1 MFDLQN
7 WQNPETLMLNLM
19 NSMLG
24 LAIIAVAV
32 AIGWKLVR
40 IHRGV
45 DKESTHLGH

>member
-1 MFDLQN
+1 MFDLHT

-24 LAIIAVAV
+24 LAIVVVAA

-40 IHRGV
+40 SHR
-45 DKESTHLGH
+45 DKESTHLGN